1 MNPRPLLAIVVAFG
15 VVPLGCGGTATKAS
29 VTGKVVFKGQTLKTG
44 LVTFVFPDG
53 PRSSAIGPE
62 GVYWI
67 DNLPVGQTAKVQIK
81 PQLRSPFSEKKPPK
95 GAPPTEK
102 KTQPEI
108 AIPEKYQD
116 AAKSGLTWTVRSGE
130 QKLDIELLP

>member
-1 MNPRPLLAIVVAFG
+1 MSPRPLLAIVVAFG
-15 VVPLGCGGTATKAS
+15 VVPLGCGGSATKAS
-29 VTGKVVFKGQTLKTG
+29 VTGKVFFKDQILKTG
-44 LVTFVFPDG
+44 MVTFVFPDG

-67 DNLPVGQTAKVQIK
+67 DNLPVGQTAKIEIK
-81 PQLRSPFSEKKPPK
+81 PRFRSPFSEKKPPK

-102 KTQPEI
+102 KTPPEI

-116 AAKSGLTWTVRSGE
+116 AAKSGLTWTVRSGDHE
-130 QKLDIELLP
+130 FNIKLLP